1 MSLLEIRTILAASPA
16 RRMAPVSDV
25 WLLDTGP
32 WWRLF
37 TAPAALDSAK
47 QRILSAAWRIPSPLF
62 LVLPEPLQDALV
74 PFVTRDGPAWRLNR
88 LRSAREF
95 YETEPASGLGNW
107 QLYAADEALRMATPN
122 TFRVKP
128 EVTLQFMRDNG
139 ISLLIDSFHDDT
151 EWCVALSDPS
161 RQTAV

>member
-1 MSLLEIRTILAASPA
+1 MSLPEIRTILGASPA
-16 RRMAPVSDV
+16 RRAAPASDV
-25 WLLDTGP
+25 WFLDTGP

-37 TAPAALDSAK
+37 TAHAAFESTKQQILD
-47 QRILSAAWRIPSPLF
+47 AAWRVPSPLF
-62 LVLPEPLQDALV
+62 LVTAEPLEDDLA
-74 PFVTRDGPAWRLNR
+74 PFLTRDGPAWRLNR

-95 YETEPASGLGNW
+95 YETEPASGVGNW
-107 QLYAADEALRMATPN
+107 QLYAADQALRMATPD

-139 ISLLIDSFHDDT
+139 ICLLINSFHDDT